1 MTGVLGLYS
10 YPSFLEID
18 LRDVDVTLEK
28 GVPSTVS
35 AGPVNDNGSLREAE
49 VSGSADDCQGCGRLL
64 AEETLY
70 MRQRNV
76 DERKVSKFIS
86 TVLLQAPRPVGD
98 FKGATSQ
105 YACLRIDQV
114 DLLNTNLLSK

>member
-1 MTGVLGLYS
+1 MRLRLYS
-10 YPSFLEID
+10 YRFFLKID
-18 LRDVDVTLEK
+18 LRNVDVSLEK

-70 MRQRNV
+70 MRHRNV
-76 DERKVSKFIS
+76 DERKASYRRFCCR
-86 TVLLQAPRPVGD
+86 APVGD
-98 FKGATSQ
+98 FEGANSQ
-105 YACLRIDQV
+105 Y
-114 DLLNTNLLSK
+114 S